1 MKCSSLVV
9 MSAILLIGST
19 TASAQSNEDID
30 VLLGAAAGAA
40 IGSTIGD
47 GDGRKIATV
56 VGGLIGA
63 NMARDRNEY
72 RYTGNEYRYTGRRF
86 ESYCKDRIPSQYR
99 NNAGVAR
106 SWVSGCVQRLEQRQ
120 VELEQQAFEEA
131 LNGPAN

>member
-1 MKCSSLVV
+1 MKCSILVV
-9 MSAILLIGST
+9 MSAALLLGSQST
-19 TASAQSNEDID
+19 VAQNQGDID

-56 VGGLIGA
+56 LGGLIGA
-63 NMARDRNEY
+63 EMARDRNGY
-72 RYTGNEYRYTGRRF
+72 RYVGRRF
-86 ESYCKDRIPSQYR
+86 ESYCKDRIPAEYR
-99 NNAGVAR
+99 NNTGVAR
-106 SWVSGCVQRLEQRQ
+106 SWVQGCVARLEQRQ

>member
-1 MKCSSLVV
+1 MKCLGLVV
-9 MSAILLIGST
+9 ISATLLLGSQNT
-19 TASAQSNEDID
+19 IAQTQDDID

-63 NMARDRNEY
+63 NMARDRHGY
-72 RYTGNEYRYTGRRF
+72 RYVGQRF
-86 ESYCKDRIPSQYR
+86 QSYCKDRVPAEYR
-99 NNAGVAR
+99 NNLGVAR
-106 SWVSGCVQRLEQRQ
+106 SWVEGCVARLEQRQ
-120 VELEQQAFEEA
+120 AELEQQAFEEA

>member
-1 MKCSSLVV
+1 MKCSALVV
-9 MSAILLIGST
+9 ISVALLLGSQ
-19 TASAQSNEDID
+19 SVKAQSNEDID

-63 NMARDRNEY
+63 NMARDRNGY
-72 RYTGNEYRYTGRRF
+72 RYVGKRF
-86 ESYCKDRIPSQYR
+86 ESYCKDKVPSQYR
-99 NNAGVAR
+99 NNLGVAR
-106 SWVSGCVQRLEQRQ
+106 SWVEGCVARLEQRQ
-120 VELEQQAFEEA
+120 AELEQQAFEEA

>member
-1 MKCSSLVV
+1 MKCSILVV
-9 MSAILLIGST
+9 MSAVLLLGSQS
-19 TASAQSNEDID
+19 TAAQNQGDID

-63 NMARDRNEY
+63 EMARDRNGY
-72 RYTGNEYRYTGRRF
+72 RYVGRRF
-86 ESYCKDRIPSQYR
+86 ESYCKDRIPAEYR
-99 NNAGVAR
+99 NNVGVAR
-106 SWVSGCVQRLEQRQ
+106 SWVQGCVARLEQRQ
-120 VELEQQAFEEA
+120 AELEQQAFEEA

>member
-1 MKCSSLVV
+1 MKCFVLVV
-9 MSAILLIGST
+9 TSAALLIGSQST
-19 TASAQSNEDID
+19 VAQNQTDID

-63 NMARDRNEY
+63 EMARDRHGY
-72 RYTGNEYRYTGRRF
+72 RYVGKRF
-86 ESYCKDRIPSQYR
+86 ESYCKDKIPAQYR
-99 NNAGVAR
+99 NNLGVAR
-106 SWVSGCVQRLEQRQ
+106 SWVEGCVARLEQRQ
-120 VELEQQAFEEA
+120 AELEQQAFEEA

>member
-1 MKCSSLVV
+1 MKFVSTIVIG
-9 MSAILLIGST
+9 ATLLLASQST
-19 TASAQSNEDID
+19 FAQSESDLD

-63 NMARDRNEY
+63 NMARDRNGY
-72 RYTGNEYRYTGRRF
+72 RYVGRRF
-86 ESYCKDRIPSQYR
+86 ESYCKDRIPAEYR
-99 NNAGVAR
+99 NNVGVAR
-106 SWVSGCVQRLEQRQ
+106 SWVQGCVARLEQRQ
-120 VELEQQAFEEA
+120 AELEQQAFEEA